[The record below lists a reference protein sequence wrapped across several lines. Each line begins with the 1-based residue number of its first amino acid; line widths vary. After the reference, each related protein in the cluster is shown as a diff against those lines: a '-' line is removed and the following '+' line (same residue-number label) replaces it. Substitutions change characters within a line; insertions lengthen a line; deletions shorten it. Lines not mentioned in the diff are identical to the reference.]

1 MRRVRNAS
9 HDVFAAESSPVR
21 HMRWAARPFSGSEVT
36 YVSSWLACVNAHR
49 SNEDTYVTSD
59 PENGCAVHLRS
70 RTDHDSAANM
80 SCDAFLARRM
90 PGTRAADPRREPE
103 KKDPLRTGFVEKW
116 HASPGSRWRT
126 LPLGS
131 PARPARRA
139 ATRFLFSVNWGFAA
153 ALRKT
158 YQNCPSNPARNYL
171 PRLKKGG
178 WSLRSLNLVVSFC
191 CLFCLFCLLCLHCL
205 HAFL

>member
-21 HMRWAARPFSGSEVT
+21 HMRWTARPFSGSEVT

-103 KKDPLRTGFVEKW
+103 KKDPLRRVREKM
-116 HASPGSRWRT
+116 ARFPEA
-126 LPLGS
+126 PLGELC
-131 PARPARRA
+131 PLGFLARPARRA
-139 ATRFLFSVNWGFAA
+139 ATRSLFSGTWGFAA

-158 YQNCPSNPARNYL
+158 YQNWQPCPELSTAAEKRGAGPCGA
-171 PRLKKGG
+171 
-178 WSLRSLNLVVSFC
+178 
-191 CLFCLFCLLCLHCL
+191 
-205 HAFL
+205 